1 LALLTHG
8 ANSSLTNKQGKSALD
23 IIMGKST
30 LKAAYEDWLRDR
42 NNLSAKPD
50 AAAPVA
56 NAANDTPDSKVW
68 DIKHI
73 FLTSFRY

>member
-1 LALLTHG
+1 
-8 ANSSLTNKQGKSALD
+8 
-23 IIMGKST
+23 MGKST

-73 FLTSFRY
+73 F